1 MSMPRSNSM
10 DSTLHSDSGYR
21 TYIMT
26 ASRIISGEEL

>member
-10 DSTLHSDSGYR
+10 DSTLRGEGGYR